1 MFVLMS
7 VFECVLACVIA
18 GDVCVCVLC
27 MSVCLCCKEDEEG
40 GNA

>member
-18 GDVCVCVLC
+18 GDVCVCAVYECVFVL
-27 MSVCLCCKEDEEG
+27 
-40 GNA
+40 

>member
-18 GDVCVCVLC
+18 GDVCVCAVYECVIVL
-27 MSVCLCCKEDEEG
+27 
-40 GNA
+40 

>member
-18 GDVCVCVLC
+18 ADVFVFAVYECVFVL
-27 MSVCLCCKEDEEG
+27 
-40 GNA
+40 